1 MRLRI
6 NLIRSSMVVMSA
18 LLFTMCSTDEGI
30 RPSDDTA
37 ISGRGL
43 ISGGTGTTVNLIGL
57 SDKNELVF
65 LTVSHGATE
74 TGLVPITGLRTDE
87 FIIAIDKAK
96 ELFGVSSQSQIYK
109 INPLTGVARPVGL
122 SFTPALSGELVGFDL
137 SPSDNTIRIMTATQ
151 NLRISTSTGQVLGQ
165 DGPWHVSPLALN
177 SIAFLPG
184 VAGSKTTLYGL
195 DIAGQKLY
203 KQAPGGTGA
212 VVLIGSTGFEWRIE
226 GGFDILSNGV
236 GYTVQ
241 YGHGLSSGGPQIG
254 NDDVT
259 EDEFRLYTVNL
270 KSGVATSKGVVRPM
284 IGLTVK

>member
-1 MRLRI
+1 
-6 NLIRSSMVVMSA
+6 
-18 LLFTMCSTDEGI
+18 
-30 RPSDDTA
+30 
-37 ISGRGL
+37 
-43 ISGGTGTTVNLIGL
+43 
-57 SDKNELVF
+57 
-65 LTVSHGATE
+65 
-74 TGLVPITGLRTDE
+74 
-87 FIIAIDKAK
+87 
-96 ELFGVSSQSQIYK
+96 
-109 INPLTGVARPVGL
+109 
-122 SFTPALSGELVGFDL
+122 
-137 SPSDNTIRIMTATQ
+137 MTAGQ
-151 NLRISTSTGQVLGQ
+151 NLRISTSNGQVLGQ
-165 DGPWHVSPLALN
+165 DGPWHVTPLALN

-195 DIAGQKLY
+195 DIAAQKLY